1 MSVSF
6 TDAEGN
12 PETRTS
18 DATGVVAATE
28 TVPGRPQ
35 DLAGEAS
42 AQGIALTW
50 TAPDGA
56 AVTEY
61 VVYRGKLQKNG
72 SMNGK
77 PMTKH
82 ATIGATATD
91 MAYTDAG
98 VEEGQEYRYRVAAVN
113 SAGEGRKS
121 AWINIF
127 AGSPQS

>member
-1 MSVSF
+1 M
-6 TDAEGN
+6 
-12 PETRTS
+12 
-18 DATGVVAATE
+18 VAATE

-35 DLAGEAS
+35 GLEGEAS

-56 AVTEY
+56 AVTAY
-61 VVYRGKLQKNG
+61 VVYRGKLQNG

-82 ATIGATATD
+82 ATISATAAD